1 MTALPS
7 SAYVQFGPDQVP
19 EVSTSVRLT
28 ALSRMYCHTYP
39 DSAPVVSITDAHVKV
54 SISVPDPDQVTGQDV
69 DRARQ
74 LAALAGRYVTELEH
88 LAAANQD
95 AGPGPE
101 DTAGRAA

>member
-1 MTALPS
+1 MSTLLS

-19 EVSTSVRLT
+19 EVNTSVRLT

-54 SISVPDPDQVTGQDV
+54 AISVPDPDQVTGQDV
-69 DRARQ
+69 ERARQ
-74 LAALAGRYVTELEH
+74 LAALVARYVTELVQ

-95 AGPGPE
+95 AGPSQ
-101 DTAGRAA
+101 DDMAGRAA